1 MTGRRRRR
9 RVKGGRRRRVKGGRR
24 RRVKGDDDSDPVR
37 HAVIT
42 QT

>member
-1 MTGRRRRR
+1 MTGRRRR